1 MEPLKTARHVLTWL
15 SAYPA
20 DENIGKWRKVGYVTF
35 SSTVLLGISLYSLES
50 CLFFSKNVSS
60 NLEASLLSVFQIVGT
75 ASVLYISVAGILS
88 RYKFQAS
95 YNKLLQIYSITG
107 EILFVMIINIPKLFL
122 WNSNWI

>member
-20 DENIGKWRKVGYVTF
+20 DENISKWRKVGYVTF

-50 CLFFSKNVSS
+50 YLLARLFFSKNVSS

-107 EILFVMIINIPKLFL
+107 KILFVMIINIPKLFL
-122 WNSNWI
+122 